1 MSNKRNLKNVI
12 NGICCNIAAD
22 VMAASLD
29 RQVKTQEDIDAI
41 LSSIVILNRDYISRI
56 SHVEPGMAPKK
67 YFKGLVE
74 DFKKSLMEI
83 LDQINSIN

>member
-1 MSNKRNLKNVI
+1 
-12 NGICCNIAAD
+12 
-22 VMAASLD
+22 MAASLD